1 MPKNVS
7 KKTIDE
13 TFTSGSRQANEL
25 GNSERK
31 VRLYDF
37 AHPDKLSRTN
47 LRALQMIF
55 GGLEKSWGY
64 TLSDILRNEA
74 KVQVNTVTQLS
85 FGQLLD
91 DIQSTVLLAKVGL
104 DPLPGGG
111 FVYMP
116 TSMALSIVDCM
127 TGGEG
132 SIVDETRKL
141 TQIEQGI
148 LRRAILRLLGDLQL
162 AWQQVATLEMGIGQI
177 YESCKE
183 LELDRSE
190 LVLGARYS
198 CSLSSAMFDFGVVL
212 PVNSLSPVL
221 DELNPRKWLAADS
234 TAAPTVSEAIMAV
247 ELPVTVHLGKASI
260 SVQDVLSMEVGDV
273 IRLDSSVDSPVV
285 VRIGDK
291 NMFHA
296 VPGLSGR
303 RLAVRLVERIAHT
316 LSKSGG
322 IENAGAA

>member
-7 KKTIDE
+7 QKTINE
-13 TFTSGSRQANEL
+13 TSTPESQQTNEL

-31 VRLYDF
+31 VRPYDF

-47 LRALQMIF
+47 LRALQMIL

-64 TLSDILRNEA
+64 TLSDMLRDEA
-74 KVQVNTVTQLS
+74 RVQINTVTQLS

-91 DIQSTVLLAKVGL
+91 GIQSTSLLVKIGL

-111 FVYMP
+111 FLYMP

-132 SIVDETRKL
+132 SVADETRKL

-148 LRRAILRLLGDLQL
+148 FKRGILRLLGDLQL
-162 AWQQVATLEMGIGQI
+162 AWQQAATLETGVGQI
-177 YESCKE
+177 HESFQE

-190 LVLGARYS
+190 LVLAARYS
-198 CSLSSAMFDFGVVL
+198 CSVNSVVFEFGVVL
-212 PVNSLSPVL
+212 PVNSLTPIL
-221 DELNPRKWLAADS
+221 DELNPRKWLATDS
-234 TAAPTVSEAIMAV
+234 VAAPTVSEAIMAV
-247 ELPVTVHLGKASI
+247 ELPVTVHLGKTSI
-260 SVQDVLSMEVGDV
+260 SVQDVLSMEAGDV

-285 VRIGDK
+285 VKIGDK
-291 NMFHA
+291 SMFHGA
-296 VPGLSGR
+296 PGLSGR
-303 RLAVRLVERIAHT
+303 RLAVRLVERIAYT
-316 LSKSGG
+316 PNKSGG
-322 IENAGAA
+322 VEDAGAA

>member
-7 KKTIDE
+7 KKPIDE
-13 TFTSGSRQANEL
+13 TSTPVSRQTEEL
-25 GNSERK
+25 DNSERR
-31 VRLYDF
+31 VRPYDF

-74 KVQVNTVTQLS
+74 KVQVNTVLQLS

-91 DIQSTVLLAKVGL
+91 GIKSPTLLVKVGL

-127 TGGEG
+127 TGGDG
-132 SIVDETRKL
+132 AVADETRKL

-162 AWQQVATLEMGIGQI
+162 AWQQVATLDTKIGQI
-177 YESCKE
+177 YESFQD
-183 LELDRSE
+183 LEFDRSE
-190 LVLGARYS
+190 LVLNACYS
-198 CSLSSAMFDFGVVL
+198 CSVSSAVFELGVML
-212 PVNSLSPVL
+212 PVNSLSPIL
-221 DELNPRKWLAADS
+221 DELNPKKWLAKGSMAV
-234 TAAPTVSEAIMAV
+234 TTVSDAIMAV
-247 ELPVTVHLGKASI
+247 ELPVTVYLGKASI
-260 SVQDVLSMEVGDV
+260 SVQDVLNMEVGDV
-273 IRLDSSVDSPVV
+273 IRLDSGIDSPLV

-291 NMFHA
+291 SMFHA

-303 RLAVRLVERIAHT
+303 RLAVRIVEQIAHVPNE
-316 LSKSGG
+316 SAAN
-322 IENAGAA
+322 ENVSAA